1 MNVAI
6 IPARGGSKRIPK
18 KNIKKF
24 CGQPMIA
31 YSIQAAKASGCFERI
46 IVSTDD
52 QAIASVAIEYG
63 AEVPF
68 FRPKELSDD
77 FTGTIPVIRHAIEML
92 EQQNAKPISAACCIY
107 ATAPFIQPLDIITGL
122 KQLQNNVDCLYSFS
136 VTSYPYPIQR
146 AIKVTHDKRTE
157 MFQPE
162 FFNVRSQDLEDAYH
176 DAGQFYWGRKEAWL
190 NEKNIFSSHSMPI
203 ILPRYRVQDI
213 DTQED
218 WLSAELMFE
227 MIMRKR
233 KTQ

>member
-1 MNVAI
+1 
-6 IPARGGSKRIPK
+6 
-18 KNIKKF
+18 
-24 CGQPMIA
+24 
-31 YSIQAAKASGCFERI
+31 
-46 IVSTDD
+46 
-52 QAIASVAIEYG
+52 
-63 AEVPF
+63 
-68 FRPKELSDD
+68 
-77 FTGTIPVIRHAIEML
+77 
-92 EQQNAKPISAACCIY
+92 
-107 ATAPFIQPLDIITGL
+107 
-122 KQLQNNVDCLYSFS
+122 
-136 VTSYPYPIQR
+136 
-146 AIKVTHDKRTE
+146 

-190 NEKNIFSSHSMPI
+190 DEKNIFSSHSMPI